1 MIITSHSPSLFS
13 LHSSLFSLHSLT
25 CLHRAICKSPLRQNA
40 KALMLIW
47 DNHFF
52 TTYPSSFAWLHFSL
66 FTLHFSLF
74 TSSRAYIGRF
84 ANRPYD
90 RTQKP
95 SCQYGII
102 TFHHIPK
109 LIRLATLFTFHS
121 SLLTPSCAYIGR
133 FANRPYDRTQKPS
146 CQYGIITLHSSPHT
160 QAHSLG
166 YTLHSSLFTF
176 HSPTCQHR
184 AICKSPLQQNAKALM
199 LIWDNHSSLFTPP
212 LFVFFA

>member
-1 MIITSHSPSLFS
+1 MIITSHSPSLFT
-13 LHSSLFSLHSLT
+13 LHSFT
-25 CLHRAICKSPLRQNA
+25 YQHRAICKSPLRQNA

-52 TTYPSSFAWLHFSL
+52 TLHSLMCQHRAICKSPLRQNAKALILIWDNHFSPHTQAHSLGYTLHSSL

-74 TSSRAYIGRF
+74 TPPRAYIGRF
-84 ANRPYD
+84 ANRPYE

-121 SLLTPSCAYIGR
+121 SL
-133 FANRPYDRTQKPS
+133 
-146 CQYGIITLHSSPHT
+146 
-160 QAHSLG
+160 
-166 YTLHSSLFTF
+166 FTA
-176 HSPTCQHR
+176 HSPTLR
-184 AICKSPLQQNAKALM
+184 LLRLKRSRRGRGG
-199 LIWDNHSSLFTPP
+199 LFW
-212 LFVFFA
+212 

>member
-1 MIITSHSPSLFS
+1 MPIWDNHFSPHTQAHSLGYT
-13 LHSSLFSLHSLT
+13 LHSSLFTFHS
-25 CLHRAICKSPLRQNA
+25 
-40 KALMLIW
+40 
-47 DNHFF
+47 F
-52 TTYPSSFAWLHFSL
+52 TPS
-66 FTLHFSLF
+66 
-74 TSSRAYIGRF
+74 RVNIGRF

-95 SCQYGII
+95 SY
-102 TFHHIPK
+102 
-109 LIRLATLFTFHS
+109 
-121 SLLTPSCAYIGR
+121 
-133 FANRPYDRTQKPS
+133 
-146 CQYGIITLHSSPHT
+146 QYGIITLHFSPHT

-212 LFVFFA
+212 TLRLLRLKKSRRGRGGLFW